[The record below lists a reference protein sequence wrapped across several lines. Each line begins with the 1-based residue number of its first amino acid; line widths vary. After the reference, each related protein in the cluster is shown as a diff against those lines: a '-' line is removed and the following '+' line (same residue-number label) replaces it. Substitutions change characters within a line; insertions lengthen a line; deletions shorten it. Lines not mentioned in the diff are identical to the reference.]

1 MTSRLSLLA
10 LGAVA
15 LVGCGGGTGLRPT
28 APLSSAENAVK
39 EFVAA
44 ATDSNIT
51 RMAQAWGNSRGPAAV
66 TGEPP
71 QWEQRLKVVQIYL
84 RGGTWRLLQNE
95 PDRMSTDRRYVVMEF
110 TRGACKKSVPFTA
123 VKSSGG
129 GWLVE
134 SVDVTTAGNPM
145 NPCPA
150 TPSTANP

>member
-1 MTSRLSLLA
+1 MRLSLFA
-10 LGAVA
+10 LGAFA
-15 LVGCGGGTGLRPT
+15 LAGFGGGTGLTAT
-28 APLSSAENAVK
+28 APLTSAENAVK

-51 RMAQAWGNSRGPAAV
+51 RMAQAWGNTRGAAAV

-95 PDRMSTDRRYVVMEF
+95 PDRMTPDKRYIVMEF
-110 TRGACKKSVPFTA
+110 TRGECKKSIPFTT
-123 VKSSGG
+123 VKTSAG

-145 NPCPA
+145 NPCPI
-150 TPSTANP
+150 TPSSANP